1 MDTASDNDNKEC
13 NSDSDPHRK
22 TSRDI
27 VDIPFRL
34 PLRLFGDINNNT
46 RIFRLKCIDC
56 HAGGEPARVVLSGIP
71 SPPANCTTALLKRS
85 YMMDRFDHLRKI
97 LLLEPRGYPCQNV
110 NFVFPPSLYRNNND
124 NDSDNISSGNSGGT
138 DSWQYVIGEQQKIYP
153 LMSGHNTI
161 CVATALLECGVI
173 PIEEPL
179 TDFFLEAPAGPIEIR
194 AKCEGGKAISI
205 AFTNAPSF
213 VEHLDV
219 PVVLPNRSGFVNVKV
234 NVDVA
239 YGGMWYCIVDLQQ
252 FRTAGPQ
259 LFLSKLKLDPSCGK
273 ELCRIGEMIKV
284 ACREQYPVQHPTEDY
299 PGCDILAF
307 RDSGNTKNK
316 NNINAVIMSNNVL
329 DWDRPETWTAMIDRS
344 PCGTGTCAI
353 MATLHARGMLKVGD
367 IFDHYSIVGS
377 KFTGT
382 ILAETTLTN
391 GKIAILPRIEGSA
404 CITQYSEVVVDGD
417 YDPFPEG
424 YKVADIW

>member
-1 MDTASDNDNKEC
+1 MEATNRDGKDVDR
-13 NSDSDPHRK
+13 NSSGEV
-22 TSRDI
+22 

-34 PLRLFGDINNNT
+34 PERLFGKKS
-46 RIFRLKCIDC
+46 RIRLKCIDC
-56 HAGGEPARVVLSGIP
+56 HAGGEPARVVLSGVP
-71 SPPANCTTALLKRS
+71 SLPSSCTTALLKRS
-85 YMMDRFDHLRKI
+85 YMMDRLDHLRKI

-110 NFVFPPSLYRNNND
+110 NFVFP
-124 NDSDNISSGNSGGT
+124 NDSGNHL
-138 DSWQYVIGEQQKIYP
+138 QYVIGEQQKIYP

-173 PIEEPL
+173 PMEEPV
-179 TDFFLEAPAGPIEIR
+179 TDFSLEAPAGPIPITAR
-194 AKCEGGKAISI
+194 CEGGKAQSI
-205 AFTNAPSF
+205 AFRNAPSF

-219 PVVLPNRSGFVNVKV
+219 PVILPEKSGLGGFVV

-252 FRTAGPQ
+252 FQNQHNHAC
-259 LFLSKLKLDPSCGK
+259 SKLRLDPSCGK
-273 ELCRIGEMIKV
+273 ELCRIGEIIKV

-307 RDSGNTKNK
+307 RDTKTQK
-316 NNINAVIMSNNVL
+316 NAVIMSNNTL

-353 MATLHARGMLKVGD
+353 MATLYARGLLGVEER
-367 IFDHYSIVGS
+367 FDHYSIVGS

-382 ILAETTLTN
+382 IVDETTLAN
-391 GKIAILPRIEGSA
+391 GRKAIIPQIEGSA
-404 CITQYSEVVVDGD
+404 WITQYSEVIVDGD
-417 YDPFPEG
+417 SDPFPEG